1 MVRFI
6 YTDTHLNTGILRTAS
21 ADNSIYRYNYSSTH
35 PVGPGVMHTDFKI
48 IIILQDRLAI
58 DHRSFQIYLL
68 VDSGSIRIP
77 IMNQCFLAERT
88 LHFLYHG
95 SSLCRSLR
103 FRMLYAN
110 LLNGCTEL
118 GRTRHSLGRRCR
130 RGLRN
135 KSRRRR
141 HMSGNDLLAGESL
154 RSFPAEI
161 VPDVAKE
168 GRIVRYMSAE
178 PPQPGLLEQGALARP
193 VGGYR
198 LNQPFFFHHR
208 PVVRHCLTDKAG

>member
-1 MVRFI
+1 
-6 YTDTHLNTGILRTAS
+6 
-21 ADNSIYRYNYSSTH
+21 
-35 PVGPGVMHTDFKI
+35 MHTDFKI
-48 IIILQDRLAI
+48 IIILQGRLAI
-58 DHRSFQIYLL
+58 DHRIFQIYLL

-95 SSLCRSLR
+95 SSLCHSLR

-141 HMSGNDLLAGESL
+141 HMSGNDLLAGSRSGHFLRRLYRTLQRRGRLYGIRLLSRHSL
-154 RSFPAEI
+154 ACLSR
-161 VPDVAKE
+161 
-168 GRIVRYMSAE
+168 G
-178 PPQPGLLEQGALARP
+178 LARP

-198 LNQPFFFHHR
+198 LNQPFFFIIGR
-208 PVVRHCLTDKAG
+208 LSGTA